1 MKRLLLM
8 KVVSFDWR
16 AADILSSRVR
26 WECWHV
32 LEGSNDVILMVSA
45 STFLYICKGLGFMLG
60 FMSRILMHELMN
72 TGTLFSAAETLH
84 SKESIQSKFTC
95 NSFSNH

>member
-1 MKRLLLM
+1 LKRLLLM
-8 KVVSFDWR
+8 KVVSFHWR
-16 AADILSSRVR
+16 DADILSSRVR
-26 WECWHV
+26 WECCHV
-32 LEGSNDVILMVSA
+32 LEGSNDVILMVRA
-45 STFLYICKGLGFMLG
+45 STFLYICKGLG

-72 TGTLFSAAETLH
+72 TVTLFSAAETLH

>member
-1 MKRLLLM
+1 M
-8 KVVSFDWR
+8 
-16 AADILSSRVR
+16 
-26 WECWHV
+26 
-32 LEGSNDVILMVSA
+32 LEGSNDVILMVRA
-45 STFLYICKGLGFMLG
+45 STFLYICKGLG

-72 TGTLFSAAETLH
+72 TVTLFSAAETLH